1 MINQFGLTKKEF
13 ELCQLICKG
22 FTQANIAKRTGRKP
36 KTINNHMNNIYIK
49 LELYGVS
56 NAASLGV
63 FFSENK
69 LITHTYVKTKK
80 QKTKK

>member
-1 MINQFGLTKKEF
+1 MINQYGLTKKEF
-13 ELCQLICKG
+13 ELCQFICKG
-22 FTQANIAKRTGRKP
+22 FTQGNIAKRTHRKP

-49 LELYGVS
+49 LEPYGVR

-69 LITHTYVKTKK
+69 LITHKYVKTKK
-80 QKTKK
+80 QKAKS